1 VADVQ
6 EFADFLGSQPP
17 FDALTADDLARLAR
31 RVQVEYFAAGSVIV
45 AAGAAPLDH
54 LYVIRT
60 GAVEILDRSRVVD
73 LLGPGDT
80 FGHISVLTGLSP
92 ALSARA
98 AEDTLCYRLP
108 DPRLVVADPSPL
120 RFSHFG
126 TMIARDRLTR
136 GGLLAGPQ
144 TPVTR
149 HMRPIVWCEP
159 GARVREVAKA
169 IGEAGQSSALLR
181 TADGIGIVTDHDFRS
196 RVATGEVG
204 VDAPVAAIMTTP
216 AAAVPATATVATA
229 FVHMVKVGVHHLVVT
244 DGGRPAG
251 ILRAMD
257 LASVEVRNPLLI
269 RSAID
274 AAASVGDLAEAC
286 RLLSPTIVELH
297 DSGVPAGHIG
307 AVHAALVDAVL
318 GRLLVLDGEVDAGAG
333 PARSWLVLGSMARHE
348 PAPGSDVDTGIV
360 WADPPGSGG
369 GGVAAGSGGGGG
381 GAADPGVEIRRGASQ
396 VLDDLERCGLRR
408 CPDGANAD
416 NPLFSRSRS
425 GWIAAA
431 RSWITEP
438 TREGALLLSSM
449 IADSR
454 PITELTIGRVVTD
467 TIRETTRGE
476 DFLDMLLQLSLADRP
491 PVGFIRDFVVEHSGE
506 HRGSLDLKRG
516 GLRPISSLARW
527 LAIAIGDVRG
537 TTPERLHRA
546 AAAGLLSGDEAQ
558 TLAGA
563 FADVYELLLRQ
574 EVAALR
580 EGRRPSRWVAPR
592 SLDDLTRRHLRD
604 SFHAIAAVQAAL
616 VGGWKTRL
624 ASL

>member
-1 VADVQ
+1 MVAYVQ
-6 EFADFLGSQPP
+6 EFADFLGAQPP
-17 FDALTADDLARLAR
+17 FDALTAGDLERLAR
-31 RVQVEYFAAGSVIV
+31 RVEVEYFAAGTVIV
-45 AAGAAPLDH
+45 QAGAAPLDH
-54 LYVIRT
+54 LYVVRT

-80 FGHISVLTGLSP
+80 FGHISVLTGLAP
-92 ALSARA
+92 ALSVRA
-98 AEDTLCYRLP
+98 AEDSLCYRLP
-108 DPRLVVADPSPL
+108 DPRTVVADPSPL

-136 GGLLAGPQ
+136 AGLLAGPQ

-149 HMRPIVWCEP
+149 HMRPIVWCEAS
-159 GARVREVAKA
+159 ARVRDVAQA
-169 IGEAGQSSALLR
+169 IGQADQSCALVR
-181 TADGIGIVTDHDFRS
+181 TVREIGIVTDHDFRS
-196 RVATGEVG
+196 RVATAEVG
-204 VDAPVAAIMTTP
+204 VEAPVATIMTTP
-216 AAAVPATATVATA
+216 ASSVPASATVATA
-229 FVHMVKVGVHHLVVT
+229 FVQMVKAGVHHLVVT
-244 DGGRPAG
+244 DDGGRPAG
-251 ILRAMD
+251 VLRAMD
-257 LASVEVRNPLLI
+257 LASVEVRDPLLI

-274 AAASVGDLAEAC
+274 AAASIDALREAC
-286 RLLSPTIVELH
+286 QLLAPTLVELH
-297 DSGVPAGHIG
+297 DGGVPAGHIG
-307 AVHAALVDAVL
+307 ALQAALVDAAL
-318 GRLLVLDGEVDAGAG
+318 GRLLALSGQDGAA

-360 WADPPGSGG
+360 WADDTGSD
-369 GGVAAGSGGGGG
+369 S
-381 GAADPGVEIRRGASQ
+381 ADPDSADPAETIRRSARG
-396 VLDDLERCGLRR
+396 VLDDMEKCGLQR

-438 TREGALLLSSM
+438 TRDGALLLSSI

-454 PITELTIGRVVTD
+454 PITELTVGRVVTD
-467 TIRETTRGE
+467 TIRETTRGT
-476 DFLDMLLQLSLADRP
+476 DFLDALLQLSVADRP
-491 PVGFIRDFVVEHSGE
+491 PAGFIRDFVVEHSGE

-516 GLRPISSLARW
+516 GLRPISALARW

-546 AAAGLLSGDEAQ
+546 AAAGLLTDDEAQ

-574 EVAALR
+574 EITALR

-592 SLDDLTRRHLRD
+592 SLDNLTRRHLRD
-604 SFHAIAAVQAAL
+604 SFHAIAAVQAEL
-616 VGGWKTRL
+616 VGAWKTRL
-624 ASL
+624 AAL